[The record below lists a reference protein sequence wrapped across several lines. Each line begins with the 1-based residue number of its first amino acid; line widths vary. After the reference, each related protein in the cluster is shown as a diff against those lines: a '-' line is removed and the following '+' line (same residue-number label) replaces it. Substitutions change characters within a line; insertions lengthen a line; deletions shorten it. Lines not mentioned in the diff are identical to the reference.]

1 VGHRARPHAKGE
13 LAALERHDLVLDAG
27 APVLM
32 VQVLLGH
39 KHADTTLGY
48 ARLHDGAVVAG
59 FCRPIGEIVSRV

>member
-1 VGHRARPHAKGE
+1 
-13 LAALERHDLVLDAG
+13 VLDAG
-27 APVLM
+27 APVLT

-39 KHADTTLGY
+39 KRADTTLGY